1 LICVISCGKVLII
14 KFGKEDHMF
23 ADERKSL
30 ILQILSRNGNVRIT
44 DLSQEFNVST
54 ETIRRDLN
62 ELSDEKKLAKVHGG
76 AIALKHPIR
85 EDNYVTRVK
94 QNCEAKKR
102 IGEYAAGLICDG
114 EIIFLDYG
122 ATTEEIAK
130 SIFNRKNLTVIINSF
145 NIAGILKSKYQNGD
159 FTGKILF
166 IGGNIDCDNNKT
178 RGEIVLNAIS
188 RFSADKAFIGATSI
202 SEEGIMM
209 WDESDGE
216 YSAVLCKKAARTYIV
231 ADSSKFEKD
240 SFYKFLDFSDV
251 NHIITDDENAISDP
265 MKAIFTSSNVEL
277 HIVKNGYKVFQKGV

>member
-1 LICVISCGKVLII
+1 
-14 KFGKEDHMF
+14 MF

-30 ILQILSRNGNVRIT
+30 ILQILSRNGNIRIT
-44 DLSQEFNVST
+44 DLSQEFNVSA

-62 ELSDEKKLAKVHGG
+62 ELSDEKKLIKVHGG

-102 IGEYAAGLICDG
+102 IGGYAADLICDG

-130 SIFNRKNLTVIINSF
+130 SIFNRKNLTIIINSF
-145 NIAGILKSKYQNGD
+145 NIYSILSSKYQNSD
-159 FTGKILF
+159 FTGKIIF
-166 IGGNIDCDNNKT
+166 IGGTIDCGNSKT
-178 RGEIVLNAIS
+178 RGEITLTAIS

-202 SEEGIMM
+202 SEAGIMM
-209 WDESDGE
+209 WDENDGE
-216 YSAVLCKKAARTYIV
+216 YSAVLCKKAAETYVV

-251 NHIITDDENAISDP
+251 NHIITDDENEISNK
-265 MKAIFTSSNVEL
+265 MKNIFASSNIHL
-277 HIVKNGYKVFQKGV
+277 HIVKSK